1 MKASLLNLVKKFWLI
16 VFLIS
21 SLVFLL
27 HYFIEQATLVSKP
40 LYFSSKFFLLTVLVH
55 IVFWILSSLT
65 WKYLLL
71 MVCNVSIS
79 PFQSFSQLVLVS
91 IGKYMPGKVW
101 GMVARGTQ
109 LKERGIDI
117 KGIFLLTIQE
127 QMLLLH
133 ASAIVSAILIGFL
146 IETTW
151 AYGLMT
157 VAVLSVLAG
166 RRIQILFITLFDRL
180 MSHLKKD
187 KLNIKKTITQR
198 HYLSL
203 LMAYM
208 MIWILAGCIFSGL
221 YFTFMTQNEFSLN
234 IIAWLI
240 LANTIGITIGFF
252 ALFAPAGIGV
262 RESIS
267 SLVLS
272 QVMPLEQAIFLSLL
286 FRLWTVLTELSSG
299 IIVGYLLGKNIL
311 KQKTAHQI
319 NLNSKLLDN
328 KKGTLS
334 KRH

>member
-1 MKASLLNLVKKFWLI
+1 MKASIFNLIKKFWLI

-27 HYFIEQATLVSKP
+27 HYFLEQATLVSKP
-40 LYFSSKFFLLTVLVH
+40 LYFSWKFFLLTVLVH
-55 IVFWILSSLT
+55 IVFWILSSFT

-71 MVCNVSIS
+71 MVDNVSIS
-79 PFQSFSQLVLVS
+79 PLQSFSQLVLVS

-109 LKERGIDI
+109 LKELGINI
-117 KGIFLLTIQE
+117 KGILLITIQE

-133 ASAIVSAILIGFL
+133 ASAVVSAILIGFL

-151 AYGLMT
+151 AYGLMS
-157 VAVLSVLAG
+157 VAVLSVLVG
-166 RRIQILFITLFDRL
+166 RRIQLLFITLFDRL

-187 KLNIKKTITQR
+187 KLNIKRTITQR
-198 HYLSL
+198 HYFSL
-203 LMAYM
+203 LIAYIM
-208 MIWILAGCIFSGL
+208 TWILAGCIFSGL
-221 YFTFMTQNEFSLN
+221 YFTFMTQNEFSLK
-234 IIAWLI
+234 IIAWMI
-240 LANTIGITIGFF
+240 LANTIGITVGFF

-299 IIVGYLLGKNIL
+299 IIVGYILGKNIFK
-311 KQKTAHQI
+311 KQPIKST
-319 NLNSKLLDN
+319 
-328 KKGTLS
+328 
-334 KRH
+334 